1 MKLSQ
6 ETIKILKNFS
16 EINSTILIRRGNN
29 IVTIDASKR
38 ILADAQLSENIP
50 NDFAI
55 HDLNS
60 LLTVSTLLEN
70 PDFDFK
76 KDKVVIKNSHR
87 SVNYIYAD
95 PSVVQDAAPL
105 RQKIPTLF
113 KEDKVVHKFTLSE
126 DDLKSIKQAASV
138 MNLPYISFI
147 GDSSGVRLVAQ
158 DVANDT
164 LGNFTL
170 QIADEAST
178 QFEHHLAIDNLRV
191 LPGTYEVSVSPTITH
206 LTNKNAPL
214 EYWIV
219 MESV

>member
-1 MKLSQ
+1 MKLSP
-6 ETIKILKNFS
+6 ETIRILKNFS
-16 EINSTILIRRGNN
+16 EINSTILIRKGNS
-29 IVTIDASKR
+29 IVTVDASKR
-38 ILADAQLSENIP
+38 ILADAKLSENLP

-60 LLTVSTLLEN
+60 LLTVTTLLEN

-76 KDKVVIKNSHR
+76 KDKVVLKNSNK

-95 PSVVQDAAPL
+95 PSVVQDAQPL
-105 RQKIPTLF
+105 RQKIPTMF
-113 KEDKVVHKFTLSE
+113 RDDSVVHKFLLSE
-126 DDLKSIKQAASV
+126 EDLKSIKQAAAV
-138 MNLPYISFI
+138 MNLPYVSFV
-147 GDSSGVRLVAQ
+147 GDNSGIKVIAQ
-158 DVANDT
+158 DIANDT

-170 QIADEAST
+170 QISDECEAP
-178 QFEHHLAIDNLRV
+178 FEHHLALDNLRV

-206 LTNKNAPL
+206 FSNKNSPL

>member
-6 ETIKILKNFS
+6 ETIRILKNFS

-29 IVTIDASKR
+29 IVTVDASKR
-38 ILADAQLSENIP
+38 ILADAKLSENLP

-76 KDKVVIKNSHR
+76 NDKVIIKNSHK

-95 PSVVQDAAPL
+95 PSVVQDAGPL
-105 RQKIPTLF
+105 RQKIPTMF
-113 KEDKVVHKFTLSE
+113 NDDSVVHKFTLSE
-126 DDLKSIKQAASV
+126 EDLKAIKQAASV
-138 MNLPYISFI
+138 MNLPYISFV
-147 GDSSGVRLVAQ
+147 GDSAGVRLIAQ
-158 DVANDT
+158 DIANDT
-164 LGNFTL
+164 LGNFTV
-170 QIADEAST
+170 QIADKCAKA
-178 QFEHHLAIDNLRV
+178 FEHHLALDNLRV

-206 LTNKNAPL
+206 LSNKNAPL